1 MEEAASDATQGNTMS
16 LSEAVQ
22 RFSDETV
29 TEQMFIAS
37 RWPNGVCCP
46 CCGSL
51 NVSTRPTR
59 KPAPFRCN
67 ACRKDFSVKTNTV
80 MHGSNLRLGQWA
92 LAVYL
97 LTTNPK
103 GIPSLRLA
111 EYLGVTQKTAWHLA
125 HRIRRAWEREQGLF
139 AGPVEVDETYIGGKE
154 KNKHSDKKLR
164 AGRGTAGKVPVVGM
178 RDRATG
184 QVDTAPVQYTDKA
197 TLQGYVKSRITPGAM
212 VYTDEHASYRG
223 LPNHETVRHSAK
235 EYTRG
240 EVWTNGIESHWA
252 LLKRGYYGVY
262 HWMSPKHLARYAC
275 EFAGRQNGRLLGTLE
290 QLTRMFQAMDGKRLR
305 YQDLVADG
313 GL

>member
-1 MEEAASDATQGNTMS
+1 MAQDASESVQRTTMS
-16 LSEAVQ
+16 LTEAVQ
-22 RFSDETV
+22 QFSDEAA
-29 TEQMFIAS
+29 TEQMFIQA
-37 RWPNGVCCP
+37 RWPNGIACP

-51 NVSTRPTR
+51 HIKPRPTR

-67 ACRKDFSVKTNTV
+67 ACHKDFSIKTGTV
-80 MHGSNLRLGQWA
+80 MHGSNLSLGQWA
-92 LAVYL
+92 LATYL

-125 HRIRRAWEREQGLF
+125 HRIRRAWERDQGLF

-164 AGRGTAGKVPVVGM
+164 AGRGTAGKAPVVGM

-184 QVDTAPVQYTDKA
+184 RVATAPVQRTDRK
-197 TLQGYVKSRITPGAM
+197 TLQGFIRERIAPGAM

-223 LPNHETVRHSAK
+223 LPNHESVRHGAK

-240 EVWTNGIESHWA
+240 EIWTNGIESHWA

-262 HWMSPKHLARYAC
+262 HWMSTKHLRRYAC
-275 EFAGRQNGRLLGTLE
+275 EFAGRQNDRLLGTME
-290 QLTRMFQAMDGKRLR
+290 QLRLMFRAMEGKRLR
-305 YQDLVADG
+305 YQDLVAAG